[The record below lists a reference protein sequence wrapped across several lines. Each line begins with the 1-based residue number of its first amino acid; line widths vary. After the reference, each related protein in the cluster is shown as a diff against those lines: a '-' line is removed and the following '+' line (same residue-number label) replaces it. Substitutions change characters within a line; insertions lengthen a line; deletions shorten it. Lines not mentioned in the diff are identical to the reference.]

1 MTSYQ
6 LYTASL
12 LNLDG
17 PVSEVV
23 GSARQE
29 RPAPRESLV
38 AAG

>member
-1 MTSYQ
+1 MTAYPP
-6 LYTASL
+6 YTASL
-12 LNLDG
+12 LNLDD

-29 RPAPRESLV
+29 GPAPRESLV